1 MFKEKIKIYSKIKN
15 ENYKF
20 SIIPTKTI
28 KLNSILLNIPENKI
42 REGQKTFINS
52 VIRINNIKFDI
63 LNIKNYSMRLK
74 PYNYLLKVRDK
85 QQYEFIKKKPLKDI
99 STKNIL
105 KELFL
110 LHKIN
115 SFEYKKSIKKVNSGL
130 KLSKKVTENIN
141 LYLKNIKRNKDYK
154 HITKKRK
161 DNNFFKV
168 EINKINYKI
177 ALKKGINSDK
187 HENSIKKE
195 CLIRFENFNK
205 YLFESNNN

>member
-1 MFKEKIKIYSKIKN
+1 MIKEKIKIYSKIKD
-15 ENYKF
+15 ETYKF
-20 SIIPTKTI
+20 SIIPDKTI
-28 KLNSILLNIPENKI
+28 ELNAILLNIPENKI
-42 REGQKTFINS
+42 KEGQKTFINS
-52 VIRINNIKFDI
+52 VIRINNIKYDI
-63 LNIKNYSMRLK
+63 LNIKNYSMKLK
-74 PYNYLLKVRDK
+74 PYNYLLKIKDT
-85 QQYEFIKKKPLKDI
+85 QQYTFIKKKPLKDI

-141 LYLKNIKRNKDYK
+141 FYLKNIKRNKENK

-161 DNNFFKV
+161 DNNFFNI

-177 ALKKGINSDK
+177 ALKKGIDSDK
-187 HENSIKKE
+187 HENNIKKE
-195 CLIRFENFNK
+195 CFIRFENFNK
-205 YLFESNNN
+205 YLFDNN